1 MPSVIPVG
9 IAAEILGRAGR
20 VAQRPC
26 ADPGSGGEVSRR
38 RATLGRGWQW
48 TLRWRG
54 GPRAGEGAAEQ
65 RSSGVT
71 GARAEEAEKIEL
83 TRGAGPSAEASARC
97 AGLGRVRG
105 GDAWARL
112 SARGVARAG

>member
-1 MPSVIPVG
+1 MHARCKRGGDHGRDLRGRNRSRNRSARSLARVG
-9 IAAEILGRAGR
+9 KLLEEKDARGAG
-20 VAQRPC
+20 
-26 ADPGSGGEVSRR
+26 
-38 RATLGRGWQW
+38 QW
-48 TLRWRG
+48 TLRGRG
-54 GPRAGEGAAEQ
+54 GPRVGEGAAEQ

-71 GARAEEAEKIEL
+71 GARVEEAEKIEL

-112 SARGVARAG
+112 SARGVVRAG